1 MTILDVSIVNVALPS
16 IGRSLNFSR
25 ENLQWV
31 ITAYAIAFGGFLLL
45 GGRAADLLGR
55 RRVFF
60 VGVVVFTAASLVC
73 GLAQSEGML
82 IISRAVQGLGGAII
96 SPAALSIVMTSFD
109 EGPERNK
116 ALGIWGA
123 LGGSGAAVGVLAGGV
138 LTKYLG
144 WEWIFFVNVPVGA
157 LVLLL
162 TPRIVPES
170 RREGGERNYDA
181 LGAVLVSG
189 GLALLVYTISRAPDV
204 GWATART
211 ILLLVA
217 SGALLVGFLVNE
229 RRVSDPLMPF
239 HIFRVRTVTG
249 ANVVGLLLGAV
260 LFANF
265 FLLTLYV
272 QNVLG
277 YSALK
282 TGVTF
287 VATAGT
293 AVVAAGV
300 AQALTTR
307 LGPKPVIAVGLLL
320 LLGGMIWYSQIPV
333 HGSYA
338 SDLLAGLP
346 HGRCRHRLRVRARF
360 DRRAR
365 RCGRTRGRTRLGPDQ
380 HLAAGRRRYRCR
392 GRVDHFHHA
401 LQIAHLGPQAA
412 ARRVDGRLRVG
423 VLGARGRRRPGV
435 DRGADSDQARR
446 HVRSARRRRD
456 RLDLRDQRLRD
467 GVVHV
472 EVAVEP
478 GNLERALRLDSGRGQ
493 QKRPAVVEL
502 RPRLDQDAESGR
514 VHEVDLC
521 EVDDDR
527 ARASRRRRVTRAE
540 RTCSAL

>member
-1 MTILDVSIVNVALPS
+1 VTSNPHRWRILAVVATAFFMTILDVSIVNVALPS

-55 RRVFF
+55 RRVFI
-60 VGVVVFTAASLVC
+60 VGVIVFTVASLVC

-96 SPAALSIVMTSFD
+96 SPAALSIVMTSFE
-109 EGPERNK
+109 EGAERNK

-157 LVLLL
+157 VVLML

-170 RREGGERNYDA
+170 RREGSERNYDA

-217 SGALLVGFLVNE
+217 SVALLVAFLVNE
-229 RRVSDPLMPF
+229 RRVDDPLMPF

-249 ANVVGLLLGAV
+249 ANVVGALLGAV

-300 AQALTTR
+300 AQALTTKV
-307 LGPKPVIAVGLLL
+307 GPKPVIAVGLALL
-320 LLGGMIWYSQIPV
+320 TGGMIWYSQIPV

-338 SDLLAGLP
+338 SDLLPGYLMVGVGIAFSFVPVSIAALAGVAEREAGLASGLINTSQQVGGAVGVAIASTVFTTHFKSLTSDGKP
-346 HGRCRHRLRVRARF
+346 L
-360 DRRAR
+360 
-365 RCGRTRGRTRLGPDQ
+365 PDALTGGYAWAFWA
-380 HLAAGRRRYRCR
+380 LAVFA
-392 GRVDHFHHA
+392 VLA
-401 LQIAHLGPQAA
+401 LIAALTLIKREDMSEAPAA
-412 ARRVDGRLRVG
+412 AAVG
-423 VLGARGRRRPGV
+423 
-435 DRGADSDQARR
+435 
-446 HVRSARRRRD
+446 
-456 RLDLRDQRLRD
+456 
-467 GVVHV
+467 
-472 EVAVEP
+472 
-478 GNLERALRLDSGRGQ
+478 
-493 QKRPAVVEL
+493 
-502 RPRLDQDAESGR
+502 
-514 VHEVDLC
+514 
-521 EVDDDR
+521 
-527 ARASRRRRVTRAE
+527 
-540 RTCSAL
+540 